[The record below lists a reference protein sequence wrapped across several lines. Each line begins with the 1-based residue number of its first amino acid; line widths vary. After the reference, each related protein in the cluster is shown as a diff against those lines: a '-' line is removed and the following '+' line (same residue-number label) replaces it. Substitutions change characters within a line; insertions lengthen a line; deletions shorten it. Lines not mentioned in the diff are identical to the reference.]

1 MLTTVAP
8 MEAKDH
14 RRFPNLGSRRQN
26 YGDETLARRVA
37 LDRSIFGR
45 GSNDIELIQKD
56 SYVIE
61 NANKAPD

>member
-1 MLTTVAP
+1 